1 MDIPQSQV
9 DRLEELVANT
19 KCMKGHACRRSD
31 LEKLS
36 EVDRVADSVVL
47 FCRDKDARPCGHS
60 MLFGR
65 STLCTCP
72 IRIYLAKCFA
82 K

>member
-47 FCRDKDARPCGHS
+47 FCRD
-60 MLFGR
+60 
-65 STLCTCP
+65 
-72 IRIYLAKCFA
+72 
-82 K
+82 